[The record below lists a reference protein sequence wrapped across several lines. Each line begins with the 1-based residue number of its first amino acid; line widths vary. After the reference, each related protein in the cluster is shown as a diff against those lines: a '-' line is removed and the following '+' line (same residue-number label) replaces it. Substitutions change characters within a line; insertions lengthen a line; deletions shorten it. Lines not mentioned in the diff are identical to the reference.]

1 MELLCKSGMRACQ
14 RQACLCLVA
23 SNHPAD
29 LRCACLRGVHTRRH
43 PAGKATAG
51 AARPWPASTRSR
63 LPHPRPTR
71 NQWPADDAVGVRT
84 RSQFQGDKRE
94 GGRRQT
100 TGRGG
105 RPSRHARQGC
115 VVLPYAY
122 YEVRIRRHGTRSGRP
137 DPGDVTYVSTLRRD
151 RELSSPVRLF
161 LTHRAGPKGGVGAGT
176 ACMPPRSTPLVAGR
190 RCPCPARA
198 SALSTPKQKNPTRP
212 ANSCAPAPASL
223 THHTA
228 HRAHVNARV
237 FSLLWCAPGARC
249 RGWAILSRRPCA
261 VRCGAVRCGPER
273 GASVRS
279 TGLSSVRPRLNS
291 VTLTGRCEISGE
303 PVRWCHGPVRLHV
316 ALFEGKRVL

>member
-1 MELLCKSGMRACQ
+1 MARRRRRGRAHTIPVSRQ
-14 RQACLCLVA
+14 QARGRQAADDGQRGQALASRTSGLCRPAICVLRGTYTTPRNEVGPAGPRRRYVRVHA
-23 SNHPAD
+23 SPRSRALLACSAVPDASSGPERRRRRGHRLHASQKHPA
-29 LRCACLRGVHTRRH
+29 RRRRW
-43 PAGKATAG
+43 PPLPLPGAT
-51 AARPWPASTRSR
+51 
-63 LPHPRPTR
+63 
-71 NQWPADDAVGVRT
+71 
-84 RSQFQGDKRE
+84 
-94 GGRRQT
+94 
-100 TGRGG
+100 
-105 RPSRHARQGC
+105 
-115 VVLPYAY
+115 
-122 YEVRIRRHGTRSGRP
+122 
-137 DPGDVTYVSTLRRD
+137 
-151 RELSSPVRLF
+151 
-161 LTHRAGPKGGVGAGT
+161 
-176 ACMPPRSTPLVAGR
+176 
-190 RCPCPARA
+190 ARA
-198 SALSTPKQKNPTRP
+198 SALSTPTQKNPTRP
-212 ANSCAPAPASL
+212 ANSCAPAPASR

>member
-1 MELLCKSGMRACQ
+1 LISNLPTADAVYYLHADLQVCNELCMELLCKSGMRACQ

-84 RSQFQGDKRE
+84 RSQFQGNKRE
-94 GGRRQT
+94 GGRRQM

-176 ACMPPRSTPLVAGR
+176 ACMPPRSTPLVVVAGR
-190 RCPCPARA
+190 RCPCPARPRERVRFPPRRKRIPRVRQTA
-198 SALSTPKQKNPTRP
+198 VRLRQPAALITRRTARTSTR
-212 ANSCAPAPASL
+212 ACSLFSGAPRGPGAAVGL
-223 THHTA
+223 
-228 HRAHVNARV
+228 
-237 FSLLWCAPGARC
+237 FSLDGR
-249 RGWAILSRRPCA
+249 
-261 VRCGAVRCGPER
+261 VRCGAVRCGAVQNAGHR
-273 GASVRS
+273 FGQ
-279 TGLSSVRPRLNS
+279 
-291 VTLTGRCEISGE
+291 
-303 PVRWCHGPVRLHV
+303 
-316 ALFEGKRVL
+316 RV